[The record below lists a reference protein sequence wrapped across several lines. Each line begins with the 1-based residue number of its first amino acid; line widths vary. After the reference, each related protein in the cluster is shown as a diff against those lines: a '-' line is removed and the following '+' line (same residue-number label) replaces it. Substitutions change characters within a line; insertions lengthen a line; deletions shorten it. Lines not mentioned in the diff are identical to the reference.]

1 MATMMNKSATRAM
14 GARASRASTVKVSAN
29 KKTSSNRVVLES
41 TRDYLLTMPGISAPF
56 SDVFDPAG
64 FTDRV
69 TVKELRRYREAELTH
84 GRVSML
90 AALGFIVGE
99 QLEDFPAFLNFDG
112 RITGPAITHFQKV
125 GPGFWEPLVLAIG
138 ICESYRVALGWAP
151 PQGAGFNSLR
161 DEYEIGDLNFDP
173 LNLKPEDPEELKV
186 MQTREL
192 NNGRLAMIA
201 IAAFVAQEFVEK
213 TEIFEH
219 LALRLEREVV
229 EELDDIEREVGL
241 PLTAVPVIPK

>member
-1 MATMMNKSATRAM
+1 MMNKSATRAM
-14 GARASRASTVKVSAN
+14 GASRASRASTVKVSAAG
-29 KKTSSNRVVLES
+29 KTASNRIVVES

-161 DEYEIGDLNFDP
+161 DEYEMGDLNFDP
-173 LNLKPEDPEELKV
+173 LNLKPQDPEELKV

-192 NNGRLAMIA
+192 NNGRLAMVA

>member
-1 MATMMNKSATRAM
+1 M
-14 GARASRASTVKVSAN
+14 
-29 KKTSSNRVVLES
+29 
-41 TRDYLLTMPGISAPF
+41 
-56 SDVFDPAG
+56 
-64 FTDRV
+64 
-69 TVKELRRYREAELTH
+69 ELRRYRESELTH

-161 DEYEIGDLNFDP
+161 DDYEPGDLQFDP
-173 LNLKPEDPEELKV
+173 LGLRPEDPEELKV

-201 IAAFVAQEFVEK
+201 IAAFVAQEFVAQQ
-213 TEIFEH
+213 EIFEH

-229 EELDDIEREVGL
+229 EELDDIEREIGL
-241 PLTAVPVIPK
+241 PLTAVPTVPN